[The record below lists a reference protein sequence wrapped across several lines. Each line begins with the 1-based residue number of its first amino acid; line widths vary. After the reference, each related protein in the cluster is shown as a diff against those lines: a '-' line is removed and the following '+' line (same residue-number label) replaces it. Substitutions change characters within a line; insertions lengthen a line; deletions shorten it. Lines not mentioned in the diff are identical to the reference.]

1 MFDFPLIKFRNLNS
15 SYCGISSTFNNM
27 PFCLYKNLL
36 PSLKKITHRRVW
48 QILTISILPLSSSK
62 ASINNENAEYETCDI
77 QVFIYITYIFT
88 ILFPVEF
95 PIKPP
100 SALKNNYKFSR
111 IKKKTSL
118 SDTSVLDCV
127 TKFDKDEV
135 AYLSI
140 RWM

>member
-1 MFDFPLIKFRNLNS
+1 MS
-15 SYCGISSTFNNM
+15 
-27 PFCLYKNLL
+27 FCLYKSLS
-36 PSLKKITHRRVW
+36 PFLKKLRTDAPG
-48 QILTISILPLSSSK
+48 LTISLLYFTSSK
-62 ASINNENAEYETCDI
+62 ASINNGNIEYETCNI
-77 QVFIYITYIFT
+77 QVFIYIMYIFT

-111 IKKKTSL
+111 NKKNSL
-118 SDTSVLDCV
+118 SDTSVLNCV

-140 RWM
+140 R